1 MVSSLFPEKVSIYV
15 ARIEL
20 ALGFGLMLGPAIGTG
35 LYAFGGYALPNWFFL
50 VVFILEFV
58 GGILLLP
65 GKRLSS
71 RKKIK
76 EEDKLKKLGLD
87 PKEVM
92 KKRSHLKVSF
102 SKLICNKGSF
112 FALMTIT
119 IDLIEWTFLDP
130 ILTARF
136 DDEGVNEVLSG
147 LSFLCSS
154 IPYTIS
160 CYFMHHFEKKLGYKG
175 CL

>member
-1 MVSSLFPEKVSIYV
+1 MLSSLFPDKVSIYV

-20 ALGFGLMLGPAIGTG
+20 ALGVGLMMGPAIGTG
-35 LYAFGGYALPNWFFL
+35 LYALGDYALPNWFF
-50 VVFILEFV
+50 VGVFSLEFV
-58 GGILLLP
+58 GGLLLLP

-71 RKKIK
+71 KKKIK
-76 EEDKLKKLGLD
+76 QEEKLKWLGLE
-87 PKEVM
+87 PKEIM

-102 SKLICNKGSF
+102 SKLICNKGSL
-112 FALMTIT
+112 FALLTIAV
-119 IDLIEWTFLDP
+119 DLIEWTFIDP

-136 DDEGVNEVLSG
+136 EEENVSEVLSG

-160 CYFMHHFEKKLGYKG
+160 CYFMHHFEKWLGYKA